1 MRENTPDQ
9 GGKLGDTMDFNK
21 LIERVKNI
29 LITPKTTWPV
39 IAEEPA
45 TTKGIYMGYVLI
57 LAAIPALF
65 GFIDST
71 LMGTR
76 IPFGGVMRLGV
87 GTALAVAI
95 LTYVLSIVGVFIAAL
110 IVDALAPNFGG
121 QKNSVQALKAVA
133 YAYTASWIAGIGA
146 IVPFLSWLIAIAGF
160 VYSIYLLYLGL
171 PPNMKVTQEK
181 AAGYTAVVVV
191 IAIVVGWITSLV
203 AGGVMGAG
211 LLARGVFSGSSPSSS
226 SDVKFDPDSRLGKLQ
241 QWGEQ
246 MEKAGQKMEAAQK
259 SGDSKAQGEAIG
271 GMLSAALGGGKFES
285 LPTDRMKSLLPES
298 LAGLPRKS
306 ISAERNNA
314 FGMQVSKSEAQ
325 YGGENGAPLTVEI
338 TDVGGAQG
346 IMMLAGWASIE
357 EDKESGSGYEKTY
370 HQNGR
375 MVHEQWDN
383 SSQSGQYSVILGERF
398 IAEVRGHAA
407 SMDQLKGALAG
418 LDLAAIEALKNE
430 GRKSE

>member
-1 MRENTPDQ
+1 
-9 GGKLGDTMDFNK
+9 MDFNK
-21 LIERVKNI
+21 IIERVKSI
-29 LITPKTTWPV
+29 LLTPKTTWPV

-45 TTKGIYMGYVLI
+45 TAKGIYTGYVLI
-57 LAAIPALF
+57 LAAIPAIF
-65 GFIDST
+65 GFIDAT
-71 LMGTR
+71 LIGTH
-76 IPFGGVMRLGV
+76 IPFGGVMRFGF
-87 GTALAVAI
+87 GWALSAAI
-95 LTYVLSIVGVFIAAL
+95 VTYVLSIVGVFIASL

-146 IVPFLSWLIAIAGF
+146 IVPFLSWLIAIAGG

-191 IAIVVGWITSLV
+191 VAIVVSWVISLV
-203 AGGVMGAG
+203 AGGVMGASM
-211 LLARGVFSGSSPSSS
+211 LARGGFPGSHSSSS

-241 QWGEQ
+241 EWSKQ
-246 MEKAGQKMEAAQK
+246 MEKASQKMETAQK

-271 GMLSAALGGGKFES
+271 GMLSAALGGGKVES
-285 LPTDRMKSLLPES
+285 LPTDRMKALLPES

-314 FGMQVSKSEAQ
+314 LGMQVSKSEAE
-325 YGGENGAPLTVEI
+325 YGGDAGTPLTVEI

-346 IMMLAGWASIE
+346 IMMLAGWANIE
-357 EDKESGSGYEKTY
+357 EDKETGSGYEKTY
-370 HQNGR
+370 HQDGR
-375 MVHEQWDN
+375 LVHEEWNN
-383 SSQSGQYSVILGERF
+383 SSQTGKYTVILGERF
-398 IAEVRGHAA
+398 ITEVRGHAA

-418 LDLAAIEALKNE
+418 LNLAGIEALKNE

>member
-1 MRENTPDQ
+1 
-9 GGKLGDTMDFNK
+9 MDFNK
-21 LIERVKNI
+21 IIERVKSI
-29 LITPKTTWPV
+29 LLTPKTTWPV

-45 TTKGIYMGYVLI
+45 TAKGIYTGYVLI
-57 LAAIPALF
+57 LAAIPAIF
-65 GFIDST
+65 GFIDAT
-71 LMGTR
+71 LIGTH
-76 IPFGGVMRLGV
+76 IPFGGVMRFGF
-87 GTALAVAI
+87 GWALSAAI
-95 LTYVLSIVGVFIAAL
+95 VTYVLSIVGVFIASL

-146 IVPFLSWLIAIAGF
+146 IVPFLSWLIAIAGG

-171 PPNMKVTQEK
+171 PRNMNVTQEK

-191 IAIVVGWITSLV
+191 VAIVVSWVISLV
-203 AGGVMGAG
+203 AGGVMGASM
-211 LLARGVFSGSSPSSS
+211 LARGGFPGSHSSSS

-241 QWGEQ
+241 EWSKQ
-246 MEKAGQKMEAAQK
+246 MEKASQKMETAQK

-271 GMLSAALGGGKFES
+271 GMLSAALGGGKVES
-285 LPTDRMKSLLPES
+285 LPTDRMKALLPES

-314 FGMQVSKSEAQ
+314 LGMQVSKSEAE
-325 YGGENGAPLTVEI
+325 YGGDAGTPLTVEI

-346 IMMLAGWASIE
+346 IMMLAGWAGIE
-357 EDKESGSGYEKTY
+357 EDKETGSGYEKTY
-370 HQNGR
+370 HQDGR
-375 MVHEQWDN
+375 LVHEQWDN
-383 SSQSGQYSVILGERF
+383 SSQTGKYSVILGERF

-418 LDLAAIEALKNE
+418 LDLAGIEALKNE

>member
-1 MRENTPDQ
+1 
-9 GGKLGDTMDFNK
+9 MDFSK
-21 LIERVKNI
+21 LIERVKSI
-29 LITPKTTWPV
+29 LVTPKTTWPV

-45 TTKGIYMGYVLI
+45 TAKGIYTGYVLI

-71 LMGTR
+71 VMGIH
-76 IPFGGVMRLGV
+76 IPFAGTMHLGV
-87 GTALAVAI
+87 GYALSGAI

-146 IVPFLSWLIAIAGF
+146 IVPFMSWLIAIAGA

-191 IAIVVGWITSLV
+191 VAFVVAWIVSLT
-203 AGGVMGAG
+203 AGGVMGLG
-211 LLARGVFSGSSPSSS
+211 MLARGGLPGSLSTGS

-241 QWGEQ
+241 QWGKQ
-246 MEKAGQKMEAAQK
+246 MEQAGQKMETAQK
-259 SGDSKAQGEAIG
+259 SGDTKAQGEAFG
-271 GMLSAALGGGKFES
+271 NMLSAALSGGGGKVES
-285 LPTDRMKSLLPES
+285 LPTDRMKTLLPES

-314 FGMQVSKSEAQ
+314 LGLQVSKSQAQ
-325 YGGENGAPLTVEI
+325 YGGDDGAPLTVEI

-346 IMMLAGWASIE
+346 IMLLAGWAGIE
-357 EDKESGSGYEKTY
+357 EDKETGSGYEKTY
-370 HQNGR
+370 HQSGR
-375 MVHEQWDN
+375 LVHEQWDN
-383 SSQSGQYSVILGERF
+383 SSNSGTYSIVLGERF

-407 SMDQLKGALAG
+407 NMDQLKGVLGG
-418 LDLAAIEALKNE
+418 LDLAGIEGLKNE

>member
-1 MRENTPDQ
+1 
-9 GGKLGDTMDFNK
+9 MDFNK
-21 LIERVKNI
+21 IIERVKSI
-29 LITPKTTWPV
+29 LLTPKTTWPV

-45 TTKGIYMGYVLI
+45 TAKGIYTGYVLI
-57 LAAIPALF
+57 LAAIPAIF
-65 GFIDST
+65 GFIDAT
-71 LMGTR
+71 LIGTH
-76 IPFGGVMRLGV
+76 IPFGGVMRFGF
-87 GTALAVAI
+87 GWALSAAI
-95 LTYVLSIVGVFIAAL
+95 VTYVLSIVGVFIASL

-146 IVPFLSWLIAIAGF
+146 IVPFLSWLIAIAGG

-191 IAIVVGWITSLV
+191 VAIVVSWVISLV
-203 AGGVMGAG
+203 AGGVMGASM
-211 LLARGVFSGSSPSSS
+211 LARGGFPGGSSSSS

-241 QWGEQ
+241 EWSKQ
-246 MEKAGQKMEAAQK
+246 MEKASQKMETAQK

-271 GMLSAALGGGKFES
+271 GMLSAALGGGKVES
-285 LPTDRMKSLLPES
+285 LPTDRMKALLPES

-314 FGMQVSKSEAQ
+314 LGMQVSKSEAE
-325 YGGENGAPLTVEI
+325 YGGDAGTPLTVEI

-346 IMMLAGWASIE
+346 IMMLAGWAGIE
-357 EDKESGSGYEKTY
+357 EDKETGSGYEKTY
-370 HQNGR
+370 HQDGR
-375 MVHEQWDN
+375 LVHEQWDN
-383 SSQSGQYSVILGERF
+383 SSQTGKYSVILGERF

-418 LDLAAIEALKNE
+418 LDLAGIEALKNE

>member
-1 MRENTPDQ
+1 
-9 GGKLGDTMDFNK
+9 MDFNK
-21 LIERVKNI
+21 IIERVKSI
-29 LITPKTTWPV
+29 LLTPKTTWPV

-45 TTKGIYMGYVLI
+45 TAKGIYTGYVLI
-57 LAAIPALF
+57 LAAIPAIF
-65 GFIDST
+65 GFIDAT
-71 LMGTR
+71 LIGTH
-76 IPFGGVMRLGV
+76 IPFGGVMRFGF
-87 GTALAVAI
+87 GWALSAAI
-95 LTYVLSIVGVFIAAL
+95 VTYVLSIVGVFIASL

-146 IVPFLSWLIAIAGF
+146 IVPFLSWLIAIAGG

-191 IAIVVGWITSLV
+191 VAIVVSWVISLV
-203 AGGVMGAG
+203 AGGVMGASM
-211 LLARGVFSGSSPSSS
+211 LARGGFPGSHSSSS

-241 QWGEQ
+241 EWSKQ
-246 MEKAGQKMEAAQK
+246 MEKASQKMETAQK

-271 GMLSAALGGGKFES
+271 GMLSAALGGGKVES
-285 LPTDRMKSLLPES
+285 LPTDRMKALLPES

-314 FGMQVSKSEAQ
+314 LGMQVSKSEAE
-325 YGGENGAPLTVEI
+325 YGGDAGTPLTVEI

-346 IMMLAGWASIE
+346 IMMLAGWAGIE
-357 EDKESGSGYEKTY
+357 EDKETGSGYEKTY
-370 HQNGR
+370 HQDGR
-375 MVHEQWDN
+375 LVHEQWDN
-383 SSQSGQYSVILGERF
+383 SSQTGKYSVILGERF

-418 LDLAAIEALKNE
+418 LDLAGIEALKNE

>member
-1 MRENTPDQ
+1 
-9 GGKLGDTMDFNK
+9 MDFNK
-21 LIERVKNI
+21 LIERVKSI
-29 LITPKTTWPV
+29 LLTPKIIWPV

-45 TTKGIYMGYVLI
+45 TAKGIYTGYVLI
-57 LAAIPALF
+57 LAAIPAVF
-65 GFIDST
+65 GFIDAT
-71 LMGTR
+71 LIGTH
-76 IPFGGVMRLGV
+76 IPFA
-87 GTALAVAI
+87 GTLRFGFGWALSAAI
-95 LTYVLSIVGVFIAAL
+95 VTYVLSIVGVFIASL

-146 IVPFLSWLIAIAGF
+146 IVPFLSWLIAIAGA

-191 IAIVVGWITSLV
+191 VAIVVGWVISLV
-203 AGGVMGAG
+203 AGGVMGASM
-211 LLARGVFSGSSPSSS
+211 LARGGFPIGGSSS
-226 SDVKFDPDSRLGKLQ
+226 SADVKFDPDSRLGKLQ
-241 QWGEQ
+241 KWSEQ
-246 MEKAGQKMEAAQK
+246 MEKATQKVETAQK

-271 GMLSAALGGGKFES
+271 GMLSAALGGGKVES
-285 LPTDRMKSLLPES
+285 LPTDRMKALLPES

-314 FGMQVSKSEAQ
+314 LGMQVSKSEAQ
-325 YGGENGAPLTVEI
+325 YGGDEGAPLTVEI

-346 IMMLAGWASIE
+346 IMMLAGWAGIE
-357 EDKESGSGYEKTY
+357 EDKETGSGYEKTY
-370 HQNGR
+370 HQDGR
-375 MVHEQWDN
+375 LVHEQWDN
-383 SSQSGQYSVILGERF
+383 TSQTGKYSVILGERF
-398 IAEVRGHAA
+398 IAEARGRAA

-418 LDLAAIEALKNE
+418 LDLAGIEALKNE